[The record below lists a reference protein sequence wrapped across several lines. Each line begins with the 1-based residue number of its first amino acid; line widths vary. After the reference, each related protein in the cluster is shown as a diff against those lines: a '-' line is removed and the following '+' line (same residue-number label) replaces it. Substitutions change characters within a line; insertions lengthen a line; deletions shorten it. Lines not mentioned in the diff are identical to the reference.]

1 MFEGLIK
8 IGGDI
13 AKYVLENKLVDV
25 LVSSAEI
32 EKVLIKEFG
41 WSKID
46 KNYRVISYYDYVL
59 KTSVDIGD
67 SIGVV
72 FVNGVIMDGEE
83 I

>member
-13 AKYVLENKLVDV
+13 VKYVLENKLVDV
-25 LVSSAEI
+25 LVLSVEI

-46 KNYRVISYYDYVL
+46 KNYCVISYYDYVL
-59 KTSVDIGD
+59 KMSVDIGD